1 MIFFL
6 PRFRIE
12 PTSGLDPLPDWAHFR
27 SSCCKLGCNYLL
39 NNLIF
44 VPNLQ
49 LPVIVE
55 LTLLMGPI
63 TAMHHC
69 LMGQTVV
76 VMLEDVEV
84 RILNVG
90 ITQGDLL
97 RGIVNFRVRLDLLSK
112 SVKVLLKSE

>member
-1 MIFFL
+1 MSPL
-6 PRFRIE
+6 PVWTHFRIG
-12 PTSGLDPLPDWAHFR
+12 PTSGAVVVN
-27 SSCCKLGCNYLL
+27 SVVITNYIL

-44 VPNLQ
+44 VPDLQ

-69 LMGQTVV
+69 LMAQTVV

-84 RILNVG
+84 RILNIG
-90 ITQGDLL
+90 ITQGYLL
-97 RGIVNFRVRLDLLSK
+97 RGIVN
-112 SVKVLLKSE
+112 